1 MSLFDLPVESEPTL
15 DDDFGVLGP
24 RRLVAVQV
32 IDIGRLQSEVLPLP
46 VEGGMVA
53 VTGRGPVDSNESSK
67 TTFEAAVD
75 LLGMSYAWQPKSGR
89 TGAHAEGLI
98 LAPDGTY
105 RQHRADQA
113 YVLGGFRGSSDS
125 GLPPLT
131 VIAKLERSAEERL
144 RFRVLDGLVFAE
156 GDTHAAR
163 IADARELWTQA
174 PTNPTY
180 SATSYLKQFLGGH
193 PRSAG
198 YVNRR
203 GNLHSP
209 PVTLFTS
216 ELSKVAPGQIA
227 EDLLQ
232 LSGLDELI
240 ARERQ
245 RRASVAA
252 KSGDAERAE
261 QHFEREQQRVRMQL
275 DTIAER
281 GKALEAAGRAVT
293 ARTAWVAATTSDVVG
308 QLQRLAS
315 ERAALLDD
323 LATRALE
330 QHRRD
335 AAAGIAELED
345 VAGLQRTLSAAEQA
359 YADFEPSWTAAHK
372 KLEERTRDRDRI
384 DGRANDTDLVAR
396 AEAATGR
403 GAGVIAADL
412 EAAEARQ
419 RDILGKLS
427 AARDRAEQAA
437 AELELVRGGGGSPL
451 VSRLRSAGAEA
462 ELLAD
467 RVEIADAARE
477 LWDPL
482 LAPWRDALVV
492 ASPARATVLALLGDD
507 PGTVL
512 ICGEDPDAA
521 LPEGIVS
528 APAAAASFLR
538 ALHDGARLEQHL
550 VTAAAPPHHVV
561 GGYTSPQIG
570 HQARLEDATSA
581 AEAAQATLETWQRRS
596 EQATGEVTELTG
608 ELAGARAAEHR
619 RGLLD
624 ELRGAQVELAAA
636 KRALAELTPRHDEL
650 TSAVKEAAS
659 ALEQQQE
666 RLEQARRELE
676 RLELAYA
683 ASVTDK
689 LEDSRRASRRFDI
702 DRRLAALRQATTAP
716 LPEAFDAL
724 EPDPDDVAAVEAAAA
739 EVVADAAAQLEMAET
754 TKTSTWNDR
763 SNREL
768 DEALRRLGIT
778 VEYVHGRPQV
788 SAPRDVLDAVRVAH
802 QKRLD
807 LTASL
812 DDDPEAEGWSVR
824 RNEAFQELV
833 LTLTDWLEP
842 LVEKDVVQRDRLEH
856 HLQEER
862 DKVDAQRKAHDAEM
876 AAAVS
881 MTSAVQRLVET
892 ELARIADAFA
902 ARVAASDGAAA
913 VLHVRRIAP
922 VSSEQE
928 LRWEVEPAW
937 ARHPDDPPTVY
948 TEGNPNTAQE
958 KLKAVQLILS
968 AFATHGPPGRVLLL
982 DELAAGLGTHHFEE
996 VLAALSATARA
1007 EGLTIL
1013 ATIQDTHLEQAVDHA
1028 EMVLFFRYRSR
1039 SELLNDPTSILAKG
1053 PDDAIADLTGQL
1065 QARVR
1070 GWAPLVADEKAWDAT
1085 SPLVP
1090 DDASELFEEPGLF
1103 DDPPERP

>member
-1 MSLFDLPVESEPTL
+1 MSLFELPIEEEPTL
-15 DDDFGVLGP
+15 DDDFGLLGP

-89 TGAHAEGLI
+89 TGAYAEGLI

-113 YVLGGFRGSSDS
+113 YVLGGFRDASGS

-131 VIAKLERSAEERL
+131 IIARLERSAEERL

-156 GDTHAAR
+156 GDTHPER
-163 IADARELWTQA
+163 IADARELWAAA

-180 SATSYLKQFLGGH
+180 SAASYLKKFLGGH

-209 PVTLFTS
+209 QVTLFTS
-216 ELSKVAPGQIA
+216 ELSKVTPGQIA

-261 QHFEREQQRVRMQL
+261 QHFEQEQQRVRALLEAIDQ
-275 DTIAER
+275 R

-315 ERAALLDD
+315 ERAELLDD
-323 LATRALE
+323 PATRSLE

-335 AAAGIAELED
+335 AAAAIAELED
-345 VAGLQRTLSAAEQA
+345 VAGLQRAVTEAKTA
-359 YADFEPSWTAAHK
+359 YAAFEPSWTAAQK
-372 KLEERTRDRDRI
+372 QLEGRTRDRDRV

-412 EAAEARQ
+412 EAARARQ
-419 RDILGKLS
+419 RDVLGKLGAS
-427 AARDRAEQAA
+427 QELAKQAA
-437 AELELVRGGGGSPL
+437 ADLELVREGGGSPL
-451 VSRLRSAGAEA
+451 VSRLRAAGAEV

-467 RVEIADAARE
+467 KVEVADTARS

-482 LAPWRDALVV
+482 LAPWRDSLVV
-492 ASPARATVLALLGDD
+492 TPTTRELALSLLRDD

-512 ICGEDPDAA
+512 VCDEDLDAA

-528 APAAAASFLR
+528 APDAAAAFLR
-538 ALHDGARLEQHL
+538 ALHDGTRVDQHL
-550 VTAAAPPHHVV
+550 VTVTTPPHHVV
-561 GGYTSPQIG
+561 GGYASPQTG
-570 HQARLEDATSA
+570 HQARLEAAASA
-581 AEAAQATLETWQRRS
+581 AEVAQAALEEWQRRS
-596 EQATGEVTELTG
+596 ERAAGEVDTLTG
-608 ELAGARAAEHR
+608 ELECARAAER
-619 RGLLD
+619 RRSLLD
-624 ELRGAQVELAAA
+624 ELRGAQVERAAA
-636 KRALAELTPRHDEL
+636 KRALAELTPRHEEL
-650 TSAVKEAAS
+650 TSAVQEATS

-683 ASVTDK
+683 VSVTDK

-702 DRRLAALRQATTAP
+702 DRRLAALRQATTTP

-739 EVVADAAAQLEMAET
+739 QVVADAAAQLEMAET

-778 VEYVHGRPQV
+778 VEYVHGRQQA

-807 LTASL
+807 LTASP
-812 DDDPEAEGWSVR
+812 DDDPDAEDWSVR

-881 MTSAVQRLVET
+881 MTSAVQRLVES
-892 ELARIADAFA
+892 ELTRIADAFA

-913 VLHVRRIAP
+913 VLHVRRVAP
-922 VSSEQE
+922 ASSEQE

-996 VLAALSATARA
+996 VLAALSATART

-1013 ATIQDTHLEQAVDHA
+1013 ATIQDIHLEQAIDHA

-1070 GWAPLVADEKAWDAT
+1070 GWAPLVADEQAWDAT